1 MKLSSYLVVLVF
13 VFRDSHCDLS
23 LFDDYFFEHEPL
35 EPVGPVATIPTL
47 GQVRGSQMT
56 SEAGRSFYAFRGIPY
71 AKPPVGEL
79 RFRVRILE
87 VTKKCVIDLK
97 PYYLIPHRIPY
108 LLTRG

>member
-1 MKLSSYLVVLVF
+1 MLVSQKQTRETSASQWWLKMKLKLYLVVLVLSF
-13 VFRDSHCDLS
+13 EGKRCDLFP
-23 LFDDYFFEHEPL
+23 FDDPLFENEPV

-79 RFRVRILE
+79 RFSVRN
-87 VTKKCVIDLK
+87 
-97 PYYLIPHRIPY
+97 
-108 LLTRG
+108 